1 MKGLNHF
8 LNILMASFFGAF
20 VGNTISNYR
29 EYRNFPEIYE
39 MRSDP
44 WYYYG
49 ALPAFYLFFAVVVIC
64 MIIKLIIRYK
74 HKE

>member
-1 MKGLNHF
+1 MKKLNEF
-8 LNILMASFFGAF
+8 LNTLMASFFGAF

-29 EYRNFPEIYE
+29 EYHNFPEIYE

-49 ALPAFYLFFAVVVIC
+49 ALPAFYLFITAVVIC
-64 MIIKLIIRYK
+64 VVIKLIIRQK
-74 HKE
+74 RKR